1 MDKTMSIINYIAL
14 GVAAV
19 IVIAAVGVA
28 VYKHIRNKR
37 ADLSERY

>member
-1 MDKTMSIINYIAL
+1 MDKTMSIMNSIAL
-14 GVAAV
+14 AVAAV

-37 ADLSERY
+37 ADFSDRD